1 MTEIHKKC
9 GVRAGAPAGARC
21 QEAHS
26 PTLAVSQGAGSSW
39 PLQAEGERGRKQAGA
54 SLTSRSAPARRGSP
68 CSPAWWCSARSP
80 ARHKASAPGSPPPP
94 AAGRSLQ
101 AVPVPAH
108 PFALLGGA
116 VQPRHHLAVQQQEQ
130 RLVRHLRSP
139 LTRTRRH
146 GNGSAAAT
154 AAAGPLRAEPS
165 RPALPF
171 PAAARPPQRRPAA
184 GPDPSGADRPP
195 PASPQGTGL

>member
-1 MTEIHKKC
+1 MLSSLVVQRPFSCKTQ
-9 GVRAGAPAGARC
+9 GV
-21 QEAHS
+21 
-26 PTLAVSQGAGSSW
+26 
-39 PLQAEGERGRKQAGA
+39 
-54 SLTSRSAPARRGSP
+54 
-68 CSPAWWCSARSP
+68 SPALP
-80 ARHKASAPGSPPPP
+80 AAT
-94 AAGRSLQ
+94 AGRSLQ

-146 GNGSAAAT
+146 GNSSAAT
-154 AAAGPLRAEPS
+154 AAAGPLRAEPR

-184 GPDPSGADRPP
+184 GPDPIGPDRPP
-195 PASPQGTGL
+195 PHRLRARGCEGAASWARSPGWNPLLREVGSQRETETAFYY